1 MTAILNFI
9 AQYWYIF
16 VGAYLLINIAAYIA
30 FALDKYRSKRDLWR
44 VKEATLLLLAALFGG
59 VGAFLG
65 MITLRHKTKHLKFT
79 LTVPVLMLL
88 QLFFCLTLFWLT
100 LIG

>member
-1 MTAILNFI
+1 MTAVFDFVG
-9 AQYWYIF
+9 QYWYVF

-30 FALDKYRSKRDLWR
+30 FAVDKYRSKRDLWR
-44 VKEATLLLLAALFGG
+44 VKEATLLIFAALFGG
-59 VGAFLG
+59 LGSFLG

-88 QLFFCLTLFWLT
+88 QLFLCFIVFWLT
-100 LIG
+100 LIS

>member
-1 MTAILNFI
+1 MTAVFEFI

-30 FALDKYRSKRDLWR
+30 FAVDKYRSKRDLWR
-44 VKEATLLLLAALFGG
+44 VKEATLLIFAALFGG
-59 VGAFLG
+59 LGSFLG

-88 QLFFCLTLFWLT
+88 QLFACFTLFWIT
-100 LIG
+100 LIS